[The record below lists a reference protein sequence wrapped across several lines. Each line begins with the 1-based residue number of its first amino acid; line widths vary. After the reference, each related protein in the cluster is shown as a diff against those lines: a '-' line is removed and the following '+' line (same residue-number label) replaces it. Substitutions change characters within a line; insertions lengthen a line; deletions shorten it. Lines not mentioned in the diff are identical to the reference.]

1 MTVEE
6 LNGTHFN
13 PTVSKISMFLS
24 GIFMGNVGIFISL
37 LSGYPIYSIVLFRGI
52 FGAVFLTLF
61 MLITKSF
68 SISFFKECFK
78 MHWKYLIIIAISNP
92 LVVFLYFWNITLTGY
107 AFAAF
112 LLYTSGVFLLIF
124 LVITK
129 EDKVSKINFISFILA
144 IVGISIIM
152 EFWTGQILIFGI
164 VIGIFSGFCLGILIF
179 SKKKIYKVRGKAQS
193 IINTSGNFD
202 AFLTL
207 WSTLFLIFPFL
218 PLGITDLFRITI
230 LDLIFALMLG
240 LIPTAL
246 AFTLYNVGVKKD
258 RGGNIIILSYFEPV
272 MATINTAIFLK
283 NLSIF
288 TILGGF
294 FVLIANYITLKYSK

>member
-1 MTVEE
+1 MTIEE
-6 LNGTHFN
+6 LDDDHFS
-13 PTVSKISMFLS
+13 PKVSKISMFLS

-52 FGAVFLTLF
+52 FGAAFLILF
-61 MLITKSF
+61 MIITRSF
-68 SISFFKECFK
+68 SITFFKECFK
-78 MHWKYLIIIAISNP
+78 MHWKHLIILAIANP
-92 LVVFLYFWNITLTGY
+92 LVVFLYFMNIALTGY

-144 IVGISIIM
+144 IAGISIIM
-152 EFWTGQILIFGI
+152 EFWTGQVLILGI
-164 VIGIFSGFCLGILIF
+164 VLGIFSGFCLGILIF
-179 SKKKIYKVRGKAQS
+179 YKKKMYKIRGKNKS
-193 IINTSGNFD
+193 NGNFD

-230 LDLIFALMLG
+230 LDLVFILLLG

-246 AFTLYNVGVKKD
+246 AFTLYNIGVKKD
-258 RGGNIIILSYFEPV
+258 KGGNIIILSYFEPV
-272 MATINTAIFLK
+272 MATINTAIFLN

-288 TILGGF
+288 TIIGGF
-294 FVLIANYITLKYSK
+294 FVLLANFITLRYSK

>member
-1 MTVEE
+1 MTIEE
-6 LNGTHFN
+6 LNDDHFS
-13 PTVSKISMFLS
+13 PKVSKISMFLS

-52 FGAVFLTLF
+52 FGAAFLILF
-61 MLITKSF
+61 MIITRSF
-68 SISFFKECFK
+68 SITFFKECFK
-78 MHWKYLIIIAISNP
+78 MHWKHLIILAIANP
-92 LVVFLYFWNITLTGY
+92 LVVFLYFMNIALTGY

-144 IVGISIIM
+144 IAGISIIM
-152 EFWTGQILIFGI
+152 EFWTGQVLILGI
-164 VIGIFSGFCLGILIF
+164 VLGIFSGFCLGILIF
-179 SKKKIYKVRGKAQS
+179 YKKKMYKIRGKNKS
-193 IINTSGNFD
+193 NGNFD

-230 LDLIFALMLG
+230 LDLVFILLLG

-246 AFTLYNVGVKKD
+246 AFTLYNIGVKKD
-258 RGGNIIILSYFEPV
+258 KGGNIIILSYFEPV
-272 MATINTAIFLK
+272 MATINTAIFLN

-288 TILGGF
+288 TIIGGF
-294 FVLIANYITLKYSK
+294 FVLLANFITLRYSK

>member
-1 MTVEE
+1 MTIEE
-6 LNGTHFN
+6 LNETHFN

-37 LSGYPIYSIVLFRGI
+37 LSGYPIYSIVMFRGI
-52 FGAVFLTLF
+52 FGAAFLTLF

-68 SISFFKECFK
+68 SFTFFKECFK
-78 MHWKYLIIIAISNP
+78 MHWKYLIIIAIANP

-152 EFWTGQILIFGI
+152 EFWTGQILILGI
-164 VIGIFSGFCLGILIF
+164 VVGILSGFCLGILIF
-179 SKKKIYKVRGKAQS
+179 SKKKIYKIRRKVQS
-193 IINTSGNFD
+193 KVNSNGNFD

-207 WSTLFLIFPFL
+207 WSTLFLILPFL
-218 PLGITDLFRITI
+218 PFSITDLFRITF
-230 LDLIFALMLG
+230 LDFIVILMLG

-258 RGGNIIILSYFEPV
+258 KGGNIVILSYFEPV

-294 FVLIANYITLKYSK
+294 FVLLANYITLKYLK

>member
-1 MTVEE
+1 MTIED
-6 LNGTHFN
+6 LNES
-13 PTVSKISMFLS
+13 PTNLAIPKISMFLS

-52 FGAVFLTLF
+52 FGTVFLILF
-61 MLITKSF
+61 MIITRSF
-68 SISFFKECFK
+68 SFTFFKECFK
-78 MHWKYLIIIAISNP
+78 IHWKLLILLAIMTP
-92 LVVFLYFWNITLTGY
+92 LVVFLYFLNIALTGY

-112 LLYTSGVFLLIF
+112 LLYTSGIFLLFF
-124 LVITK
+124 LVITR
-129 EDKVSKINFISFILA
+129 EEKVSKINFISFILA

-152 EFWTGQILIFGI
+152 EFWTGQVLILGI

-179 SKKKIYKVRGKAQS
+179 SKKKIYTNRGK
-193 IINTSGNFD
+193 INSNENFD
-202 AFLTL
+202 VFLTL

-218 PLGITDLFRITI
+218 PFGITDLFRITFF
-230 LDLIFALMLG
+230 DLIIILMLG

-258 RGGNIIILSYFEPV
+258 KGGNIVILSYIEPV

-288 TILGGF
+288 TVIGG
-294 FVLIANYITLKYSK
+294 VLVLLSNYIMLKYSK

>member
-1 MTVEE
+1 MTIEE
-6 LNGTHFN
+6 LKEARFN

-52 FGAVFLTLF
+52 FGATFLILF
-61 MLITKSF
+61 MLLTRSF
-68 SISFFKECFK
+68 SITFFKECFK
-78 MHWKYLIIIAISNP
+78 RYWKYLLILAITNP
-92 LVVFLYFWNITLTGY
+92 LVVFLYFLNITLTGY

-129 EDKVSKINFISFILA
+129 EDKVTKINFISFILA
-144 IVGISIIM
+144 IAGISIIM
-152 EFWTGQILIFGI
+152 EFWTGQVLILGI
-164 VIGIFSGFCLGILIF
+164 VVGIFSGFCLGILIY
-179 SKKKIYKVRGKAQS
+179 SKKKIYKIRSKNKS
-193 IINTSGNFD
+193 NGNFD

-218 PLGITDLFRITI
+218 PLGLTDLFRITM
-230 LDLIFALMLG
+230 LDLLVIIMLG

-258 RGGNIIILSYFEPV
+258 KGGNIIILSYFEPV

-288 TILGGF
+288 TIIGGF
-294 FVLIANYITLKYSK
+294 FVLFANYITLRYSK

>member
-1 MTVEE
+1 MTIEE
-6 LNGTHFN
+6 LNNAHFN
-13 PTVSKISMFLS
+13 LTISKISMFLS
-24 GIFMGNVGIFISL
+24 GILMGNVGIFISL

-52 FGAVFLTLF
+52 SGAVFLTLF
-61 MLITKSF
+61 MLITRSF
-68 SISFFKECFK
+68 SITFFKECFK

-92 LVVFLYFWNITLTGY
+92 LVVFLYFLNITLTSY

-129 EDKVSKINFISFILA
+129 EDKVSKINFISFFLA

-152 EFWTGQILIFGI
+152 EFWTGQILILGI

-179 SKKKIYKVRGKAQS
+179 SKKKIYKIRGK
-193 IINTSGNFD
+193 INSNGNFD

-218 PLGITDLFRITI
+218 PFSITDLFRITI
-230 LDLIFALMLG
+230 LDLIFILMLG

-258 RGGNIIILSYFEPV
+258 KGGNIIILSYFEPV

-288 TILGGF
+288 TIIGGF
-294 FVLIANYITLKYSK
+294 FLLLANYITLKYLK